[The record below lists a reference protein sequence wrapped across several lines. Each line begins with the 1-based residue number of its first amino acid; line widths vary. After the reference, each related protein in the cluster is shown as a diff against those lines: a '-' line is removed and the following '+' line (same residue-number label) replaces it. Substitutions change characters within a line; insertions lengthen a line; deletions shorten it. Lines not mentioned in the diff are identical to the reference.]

1 MTDKMADQILK
12 ELEQSNRLVAELVK
26 AVERQNEILDE
37 KLDDIAALTRD
48 LEQTCKKLKNIIKN

>member
-37 KLDDIAALTRD
+37 KLEDIATAA
-48 LEQTCKKLKNIIKN
+48 CNPN

>member
-37 KLDDIAALTRD
+37 KLDDIATAACNPNWQIDFQR
-48 LEQTCKKLKNIIKN
+48 NRG

>member
-26 AVERQNEILDE
+26 AVEPM
-37 KLDDIAALTRD
+37 
-48 LEQTCKKLKNIIKN
+48 

>member
-12 ELEQSNRLVAELVK
+12 ELEQSNRLVK

-37 KLDDIAALTRD
+37 KLDDIATAA
-48 LEQTCKKLKNIIKN
+48 CNPN